1 MELKGRKSLL
11 EQLKRPVKAGRA
23 AHAMIFAG
31 PSGSGRHSAAL
42 WMAQG
47 FNCLEAPEKR
57 PCGRCP
63 ECRRMLSGSA
73 NELIEIEPDGE
84 SARSIKIETARAL
97 IERISIRPEGRVKC
111 VIIRE
116 ADKMTIDAQDALLKT
131 FEEPPPYVAFFLITE
146 RPTALLPT
154 VRSRCV
160 TLRFAPLKMDEV
172 RSYLI
177 RQQNLLPDEAE
188 RLAHL
193 SGGCIGKALLWI
205 SDARLNQW
213 HDKICEVF
221 KDFAAPKDVARAGAA
236 LGAIAPKPAQKAAF
250 ASFLSA
256 MLELSAG
263 ELMRQKPKTQLAGI
277 LLQNGLDAE
286 KLLSAIMEFNRL
298 RAANINIQYA
308 VDALLYGIV
317 M

>member
-1 MELKGRKSLL
+1 MNLKGRKSLL
-11 EQLKRPVKAGRA
+11 EQLERPVKAGRA

-42 WMAQG
+42 WMAQS

-57 PCGRCP
+57 PCGKCP
-63 ECRRMLSGSA
+63 ECRRFLAGSA

-84 SARSIKIETARAL
+84 SARSIKIEVARAL

-131 FEEPPPYVAFFLITE
+131 FEEPPAYVAFFLITE

-160 TLRFAPLKMDEV
+160 TLRFAPLKTDEV

-177 RQQNLLPDEAE
+177 HQQNLDPEEAE
-188 RLAHL
+188 RLACL
-193 SGGCIGKALLWI
+193 SGGCIGKALLWK
-205 SDARLNQW
+205 SDAHLSAW
-213 HDKICEVF
+213 YDKICEVF
-221 KDFAAPKDVARAGAA
+221 QDFAAPKDVARAGAA
-236 LGAIAPKPAQKAAF
+236 LSTIAPKPAQRAPFTA
-250 ASFLSA
+250 FLSA

-263 ELMRQKPKTQLAGI
+263 ELMRGTPKTQLAKCFRKNA
-277 LLQNGLDAE
+277 LNAE
-286 KLLSAIMEFNRL
+286 KLLTAIMDFNRL

-308 VDALLYGIV
+308 VDALLYGMV